1 MIFLKKKQIM
11 LAMVIVLS
19 VPAPSP
25 ANASA
30 EMFGV
35 MFRMMLVMMNTMSD
49 AMLGN
54 SNDMGWGYASPL
66 GSRMTTMPLMSS
78 MYGMQPRTGFG
89 GMSPSSPPFNSW
101 SNPFTN
107 AYPSYTN
114 NPYDNRHYGGYYPE
128 IQGSP
133 LDGRWYGNSGEV
145 LEVRGNQFRLLDVQF
160 GINGTIRIENNIVS
174 LYSPQTGSV
183 TQYSFIRNRSGLM
196 LKDATGRVL
205 SFRRRPNNFAS
216 YSF

>member
-11 LAMVIVLS
+11 LALVIVLS

-25 ANASA
+25 ANASV
-30 EMFGV
+30 EIFGA

-54 SNDMGWGYASPL
+54 NNDMGWGSASPL
-66 GSRMTTMPLMSS
+66 GMGMTTLPMMSG
-78 MYGMQPRTGFG
+78 MYGMNPQTGFG
-89 GMSPSSPPFNSW
+89 GMSPSSTPFNSR

-107 AYPSYTN
+107 AYPSYAN
-114 NPYDNRHYGGYYPE
+114 KPYGNRHYGGYYPE
-128 IQGSP
+128 TSGSP

-145 LEVRGNQFRLLDVQF
+145 LEVRGNRFRLLDIQF
-160 GINGTIRIENNIVS
+160 GINGEIRIENNIVS

-183 TQYSFIRNRSGLM
+183 TQYSFTRNQSELM
-196 LKDATGRVL
+196 LQDATGRVL
-205 SFRRRPNNFAS
+205 GFRRRPNNPAS
-216 YSF
+216 YRF